1 MIDGKYT
8 KAYVEVLDLLQHL
21 PKDEYQKI
29 PQEEI
34 DFFENNKDAN
44 YVCKIDYDKPLEEQ
58 DISQEANSIIVNL
71 FLKYFA
77 TDVQKEKVKK
87 ILEQNEQKDEE
98 EKRKKYNPNDIFK
111 KEEIIKNEPVISL
124 VECKQEKWY
133 SKFIEFMKKI
143 FKK

>member
-77 TDVQKEKVKK
+77 TDVQKEKVEK
-87 ILEQNEQKDEE
+87 ILEQNEQKAEE
-98 EKRKKYNPNDIFK
+98 YKREKYNPNDIFK